1 MDELFKAM
9 GKRIQIRRKEL
20 HMKQSDLAER
30 IDVSNNH
37 ISGIETGAHTPSL
50 PTFIRICE
58 ELNVTPDYIILGSMR
73 TNNAPQNIIDTIR
86 LCEDRDVE
94 LIQAFASL
102 LAERNNNNHI
112 D

>member
-1 MDELFKAM
+1 
-9 GKRIQIRRKEL
+9 
-20 HMKQSDLAER
+20 
-30 IDVSNNH
+30 
-37 ISGIETGAHTPSL
+37 
-50 PTFIRICE
+50 
-58 ELNVTPDYIILGSMR
+58 MR